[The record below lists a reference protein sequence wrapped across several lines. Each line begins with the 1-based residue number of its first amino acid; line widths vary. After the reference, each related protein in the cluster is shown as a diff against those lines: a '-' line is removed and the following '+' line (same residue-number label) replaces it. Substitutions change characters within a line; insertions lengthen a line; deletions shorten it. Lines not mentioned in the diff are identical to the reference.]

1 MKKQILALSMA
12 ALIAAALT
20 ACSSKPAETA
30 APETTQA
37 QTAEAAPE
45 TEGETA
51 EASEEAT
58 GGAEAA
64 GGTLVMATNA
74 EFPPYEYYEDG
85 DIVGIDVEIAKA
97 IAAKLGME
105 LQIEDMA
112 FDAIIPAVT
121 SGKADF
127 GAAGMTVTEER
138 QRSVEFTDTYANSNQ
153 VAIVKEDSDIT
164 GSDALAGKIIG
175 VQLGTTGDA
184 LATEIKDATVE
195 RYNKGLEA
203 VQSLT
208 QGKIDAVVIDQATA
222 EAFVKKTEGIKILE
236 EKMSEEE
243 YAIAIKKGCKTAAE
257 AAAAIGEG
265 LQSFCIPGSV
275 ADQRKVGLGHGN
287 LGKML
292 LEEDTDCFCFLAGH
306 ESFAAAEGA
315 IGIAEKANKVR
326 KKPLR
331 VILNGLGKDAAKII
345 SRINGFT
352 YVQTEYD
359 YYTGE
364 LKEVQRI
371 SYSDGLRSKVNCYG
385 ANDVREGVAIMWKE
399 GVDVSITGNSTNP
412 TRFQH
417 PVAGTYKKECVE
429 KGKKYFSVASG
440 GGTGRTLH
448 PDNMAAGPASYGMT
462 DTLGRMHSD
471 AQFAGSSSVPAHV
484 EMMGLIGAGNN
495 PMVGMTVAVAV
506 SVEEAAKAGK
516 F

>member
-12 ALIAAALT
+12 ALMAAALT
-20 ACSSKPAETA
+20 ACSLKPAETA

-243 YAIAIKKGCKTAAE
+243 YAIAIKKGNMELVEKMNE
-257 AAAAIGEG
+257 AI
-265 LQSFCIPGSV
+265 
-275 ADQRKVGLGHGN
+275 K
-287 LGKML
+287 
-292 LEEDTDCFCFLAGH
+292 
-306 ESFAAAEGA
+306 
-315 IGIAEKANKVR
+315 
-326 KKPLR
+326 
-331 VILNGLGKDAAKII
+331 
-345 SRINGFT
+345 
-352 YVQTEYD
+352 
-359 YYTGE
+359 E
-364 LKEVQRI
+364 LKE
-371 SYSDGLRSKVNCYG
+371 
-385 ANDVREGVAIMWKE
+385 EGKIDEIVA
-399 GVDVSITGNSTNP
+399 
-412 TRFQH
+412 
-417 PVAGTYKKECVE
+417 
-429 KGKKYFSVASG
+429 KY
-440 GGTGRTLH
+440 
-448 PDNMAAGPASYGMT
+448 M
-462 DTLGRMHSD
+462 D
-471 AQFAGSSSVPAHV
+471 A
-484 EMMGLIGAGNN
+484 E
-495 PMVGMTVAVAV
+495 
-506 SVEEAAKAGK
+506 
-516 F
+516 

>member
-208 QGKIDAVVIDQATA
+208 QGKIDAVVIDQAPA
-222 EAFVKKTEGIKILE
+222 EAFVKKTEGSKILE

-243 YAIAIKKGCKTAAE
+243 YAIAIKKGNMELVEKMNE
-257 AAAAIGEG
+257 AI
-265 LQSFCIPGSV
+265 
-275 ADQRKVGLGHGN
+275 K
-287 LGKML
+287 
-292 LEEDTDCFCFLAGH
+292 
-306 ESFAAAEGA
+306 
-315 IGIAEKANKVR
+315 
-326 KKPLR
+326 
-331 VILNGLGKDAAKII
+331 
-345 SRINGFT
+345 
-352 YVQTEYD
+352 
-359 YYTGE
+359 E
-364 LKEVQRI
+364 LKE
-371 SYSDGLRSKVNCYG
+371 
-385 ANDVREGVAIMWKE
+385 EGKIDEIVA
-399 GVDVSITGNSTNP
+399 
-412 TRFQH
+412 
-417 PVAGTYKKECVE
+417 
-429 KGKKYFSVASG
+429 KY
-440 GGTGRTLH
+440 
-448 PDNMAAGPASYGMT
+448 M
-462 DTLGRMHSD
+462 D
-471 AQFAGSSSVPAHV
+471 A
-484 EMMGLIGAGNN
+484 E
-495 PMVGMTVAVAV
+495 
-506 SVEEAAKAGK
+506 
-516 F
+516 

>member
-12 ALIAAALT
+12 ALMAAALT

-30 APETTQA
+30 ARETTQA

-243 YAIAIKKGCKTAAE
+243 YAIAIKKGNMELVEKMNE
-257 AAAAIGEG
+257 AI
-265 LQSFCIPGSV
+265 
-275 ADQRKVGLGHGN
+275 K
-287 LGKML
+287 
-292 LEEDTDCFCFLAGH
+292 
-306 ESFAAAEGA
+306 
-315 IGIAEKANKVR
+315 
-326 KKPLR
+326 
-331 VILNGLGKDAAKII
+331 
-345 SRINGFT
+345 
-352 YVQTEYD
+352 
-359 YYTGE
+359 E
-364 LKEVQRI
+364 LKE
-371 SYSDGLRSKVNCYG
+371 
-385 ANDVREGVAIMWKE
+385 EGKIDEIVA
-399 GVDVSITGNSTNP
+399 
-412 TRFQH
+412 
-417 PVAGTYKKECVE
+417 
-429 KGKKYFSVASG
+429 KY
-440 GGTGRTLH
+440 
-448 PDNMAAGPASYGMT
+448 M
-462 DTLGRMHSD
+462 D
-471 AQFAGSSSVPAHV
+471 A
-484 EMMGLIGAGNN
+484 E
-495 PMVGMTVAVAV
+495 
-506 SVEEAAKAGK
+506 
-516 F
+516 

>member
-12 ALIAAALT
+12 ALMAAALT

-64 GGTLVMATNA
+64 GGTLVMANNA

-85 DIVGIDVEIAKA
+85 DIVGIDVEIAKE

-243 YAIAIKKGCKTAAE
+243 YAIAIKKGNMELVEKMNE
-257 AAAAIGEG
+257 AI
-265 LQSFCIPGSV
+265 
-275 ADQRKVGLGHGN
+275 K
-287 LGKML
+287 
-292 LEEDTDCFCFLAGH
+292 
-306 ESFAAAEGA
+306 
-315 IGIAEKANKVR
+315 
-326 KKPLR
+326 
-331 VILNGLGKDAAKII
+331 
-345 SRINGFT
+345 
-352 YVQTEYD
+352 
-359 YYTGE
+359 E
-364 LKEVQRI
+364 LKE
-371 SYSDGLRSKVNCYG
+371 
-385 ANDVREGVAIMWKE
+385 EGKIDEIVA
-399 GVDVSITGNSTNP
+399 
-412 TRFQH
+412 
-417 PVAGTYKKECVE
+417 
-429 KGKKYFSVASG
+429 KY
-440 GGTGRTLH
+440 
-448 PDNMAAGPASYGMT
+448 M
-462 DTLGRMHSD
+462 D
-471 AQFAGSSSVPAHV
+471 A
-484 EMMGLIGAGNN
+484 E
-495 PMVGMTVAVAV
+495 
-506 SVEEAAKAGK
+506 
-516 F
+516 

>member
-12 ALIAAALT
+12 ALMAAALT

-243 YAIAIKKGCKTAAE
+243 YAIAIKKGNMELVEKMNE
-257 AAAAIGEG
+257 AI
-265 LQSFCIPGSV
+265 
-275 ADQRKVGLGHGN
+275 K
-287 LGKML
+287 
-292 LEEDTDCFCFLAGH
+292 
-306 ESFAAAEGA
+306 
-315 IGIAEKANKVR
+315 
-326 KKPLR
+326 
-331 VILNGLGKDAAKII
+331 
-345 SRINGFT
+345 
-352 YVQTEYD
+352 
-359 YYTGE
+359 E
-364 LKEVQRI
+364 LKE
-371 SYSDGLRSKVNCYG
+371 
-385 ANDVREGVAIMWKE
+385 EGKIYEIVA
-399 GVDVSITGNSTNP
+399 
-412 TRFQH
+412 
-417 PVAGTYKKECVE
+417 
-429 KGKKYFSVASG
+429 KY
-440 GGTGRTLH
+440 
-448 PDNMAAGPASYGMT
+448 M
-462 DTLGRMHSD
+462 D
-471 AQFAGSSSVPAHV
+471 A
-484 EMMGLIGAGNN
+484 E
-495 PMVGMTVAVAV
+495 
-506 SVEEAAKAGK
+506 
-516 F
+516 

>member
-243 YAIAIKKGCKTAAE
+243 YAIAIKKGNMELVEKMNE
-257 AAAAIGEG
+257 AI
-265 LQSFCIPGSV
+265 
-275 ADQRKVGLGHGN
+275 K
-287 LGKML
+287 
-292 LEEDTDCFCFLAGH
+292 
-306 ESFAAAEGA
+306 
-315 IGIAEKANKVR
+315 
-326 KKPLR
+326 
-331 VILNGLGKDAAKII
+331 
-345 SRINGFT
+345 
-352 YVQTEYD
+352 
-359 YYTGE
+359 E
-364 LKEVQRI
+364 LKE
-371 SYSDGLRSKVNCYG
+371 
-385 ANDVREGVAIMWKE
+385 EGKIDEIVA
-399 GVDVSITGNSTNP
+399 
-412 TRFQH
+412 
-417 PVAGTYKKECVE
+417 
-429 KGKKYFSVASG
+429 KY
-440 GGTGRTLH
+440 
-448 PDNMAAGPASYGMT
+448 M
-462 DTLGRMHSD
+462 D
-471 AQFAGSSSVPAHV
+471 A
-484 EMMGLIGAGNN
+484 E
-495 PMVGMTVAVAV
+495 
-506 SVEEAAKAGK
+506 
-516 F
+516 

>member
-12 ALIAAALT
+12 ALMAAALT

-222 EAFVKKTEGIKILE
+222 EAFVKKASRFWKRRCQ
-236 EKMSEEE
+236 
-243 YAIAIKKGCKTAAE
+243 KKNMQ
-257 AAAAIGEG
+257 
-265 LQSFCIPGSV
+265 LQS
-275 ADQRKVGLGHGN
+275 
-287 LGKML
+287 
-292 LEEDTDCFCFLAGH
+292 
-306 ESFAAAEGA
+306 
-315 IGIAEKANKVR
+315 
-326 KKPLR
+326 
-331 VILNGLGKDAAKII
+331 
-345 SRINGFT
+345 
-352 YVQTEYD
+352 
-359 YYTGE
+359 
-364 LKEVQRI
+364 
-371 SYSDGLRSKVNCYG
+371 
-385 ANDVREGVAIMWKE
+385 
-399 GVDVSITGNSTNP
+399 
-412 TRFQH
+412 
-417 PVAGTYKKECVE
+417 KKE
-429 KGKKYFSVASG
+429 
-440 GGTGRTLH
+440 TWNWLR
-448 PDNMAAGPASYGMT
+448 
-462 DTLGRMHSD
+462 R
-471 AQFAGSSSVPAHV
+471 
-484 EMMGLIGAGNN
+484 
-495 PMVGMTVAVAV
+495 
-506 SVEEAAKAGK
+506 
-516 F
+516 

>member
-243 YAIAIKKGCKTAAE
+243 YAIAIKKGNMELVEKMNE
-257 AAAAIGEG
+257 AI
-265 LQSFCIPGSV
+265 
-275 ADQRKVGLGHGN
+275 K
-287 LGKML
+287 
-292 LEEDTDCFCFLAGH
+292 
-306 ESFAAAEGA
+306 
-315 IGIAEKANKVR
+315 
-326 KKPLR
+326 
-331 VILNGLGKDAAKII
+331 
-345 SRINGFT
+345 
-352 YVQTEYD
+352 
-359 YYTGE
+359 E
-364 LKEVQRI
+364 LKE
-371 SYSDGLRSKVNCYG
+371 
-385 ANDVREGVAIMWKE
+385 EGKIDEIVA
-399 GVDVSITGNSTNP
+399 
-412 TRFQH
+412 
-417 PVAGTYKKECVE
+417 
-429 KGKKYFSVASG
+429 KYI
-440 GGTGRTLH
+440 
-448 PDNMAAGPASYGMT
+448 
-462 DTLGRMHSD
+462 D
-471 AQFAGSSSVPAHV
+471 A
-484 EMMGLIGAGNN
+484 E
-495 PMVGMTVAVAV
+495 
-506 SVEEAAKAGK
+506 
-516 F
+516 

>member
-138 QRSVEFTDTYANSNQ
+138 QRSVQLTDTYANSNQ

-243 YAIAIKKGCKTAAE
+243 YAIAIKKGNMELVEKMNE
-257 AAAAIGEG
+257 AI
-265 LQSFCIPGSV
+265 
-275 ADQRKVGLGHGN
+275 K
-287 LGKML
+287 
-292 LEEDTDCFCFLAGH
+292 
-306 ESFAAAEGA
+306 
-315 IGIAEKANKVR
+315 
-326 KKPLR
+326 
-331 VILNGLGKDAAKII
+331 
-345 SRINGFT
+345 
-352 YVQTEYD
+352 
-359 YYTGE
+359 E
-364 LKEVQRI
+364 LKE
-371 SYSDGLRSKVNCYG
+371 
-385 ANDVREGVAIMWKE
+385 EGKIDEIVA
-399 GVDVSITGNSTNP
+399 
-412 TRFQH
+412 
-417 PVAGTYKKECVE
+417 
-429 KGKKYFSVASG
+429 KY
-440 GGTGRTLH
+440 
-448 PDNMAAGPASYGMT
+448 M
-462 DTLGRMHSD
+462 D
-471 AQFAGSSSVPAHV
+471 A
-484 EMMGLIGAGNN
+484 E
-495 PMVGMTVAVAV
+495 
-506 SVEEAAKAGK
+506 
-516 F
+516 

>member
-12 ALIAAALT
+12 ALMAAALT

-138 QRSVEFTDTYANSNQ
+138 QRSVELTDTYANSNQ

-243 YAIAIKKGCKTAAE
+243 YAIAIKKGNMELVEKMNE
-257 AAAAIGEG
+257 AI
-265 LQSFCIPGSV
+265 
-275 ADQRKVGLGHGN
+275 K
-287 LGKML
+287 
-292 LEEDTDCFCFLAGH
+292 
-306 ESFAAAEGA
+306 
-315 IGIAEKANKVR
+315 
-326 KKPLR
+326 
-331 VILNGLGKDAAKII
+331 
-345 SRINGFT
+345 
-352 YVQTEYD
+352 
-359 YYTGE
+359 E
-364 LKEVQRI
+364 LKE
-371 SYSDGLRSKVNCYG
+371 
-385 ANDVREGVAIMWKE
+385 EGKIDEIVA
-399 GVDVSITGNSTNP
+399 
-412 TRFQH
+412 
-417 PVAGTYKKECVE
+417 
-429 KGKKYFSVASG
+429 KY
-440 GGTGRTLH
+440 
-448 PDNMAAGPASYGMT
+448 M
-462 DTLGRMHSD
+462 D
-471 AQFAGSSSVPAHV
+471 A
-484 EMMGLIGAGNN
+484 E
-495 PMVGMTVAVAV
+495 
-506 SVEEAAKAGK
+506 
-516 F
+516 

>member
-12 ALIAAALT
+12 ALMAAALT

-51 EASEEAT
+51 EASEEAR

-112 FDAIIPAVT
+112 IDAIIPAVT

-243 YAIAIKKGCKTAAE
+243 YAIAIKKGNMELVEKMNE
-257 AAAAIGEG
+257 AI
-265 LQSFCIPGSV
+265 
-275 ADQRKVGLGHGN
+275 K
-287 LGKML
+287 
-292 LEEDTDCFCFLAGH
+292 
-306 ESFAAAEGA
+306 
-315 IGIAEKANKVR
+315 
-326 KKPLR
+326 
-331 VILNGLGKDAAKII
+331 
-345 SRINGFT
+345 
-352 YVQTEYD
+352 
-359 YYTGE
+359 E
-364 LKEVQRI
+364 LKE
-371 SYSDGLRSKVNCYG
+371 
-385 ANDVREGVAIMWKE
+385 EGKIDEIVA
-399 GVDVSITGNSTNP
+399 
-412 TRFQH
+412 
-417 PVAGTYKKECVE
+417 
-429 KGKKYFSVASG
+429 KY
-440 GGTGRTLH
+440 
-448 PDNMAAGPASYGMT
+448 M
-462 DTLGRMHSD
+462 D
-471 AQFAGSSSVPAHV
+471 A
-484 EMMGLIGAGNN
+484 E
-495 PMVGMTVAVAV
+495 
-506 SVEEAAKAGK
+506 
-516 F
+516 

>member
-12 ALIAAALT
+12 ALMAAALT

-184 LATEIKDATVE
+184 LATEIKDDTVE

-243 YAIAIKKGCKTAAE
+243 YAIAIKKGNMELVEKMNE
-257 AAAAIGEG
+257 AI
-265 LQSFCIPGSV
+265 
-275 ADQRKVGLGHGN
+275 K
-287 LGKML
+287 
-292 LEEDTDCFCFLAGH
+292 
-306 ESFAAAEGA
+306 
-315 IGIAEKANKVR
+315 
-326 KKPLR
+326 
-331 VILNGLGKDAAKII
+331 
-345 SRINGFT
+345 
-352 YVQTEYD
+352 
-359 YYTGE
+359 E
-364 LKEVQRI
+364 LKE
-371 SYSDGLRSKVNCYG
+371 
-385 ANDVREGVAIMWKE
+385 EGKIDEIVA
-399 GVDVSITGNSTNP
+399 
-412 TRFQH
+412 
-417 PVAGTYKKECVE
+417 
-429 KGKKYFSVASG
+429 KY
-440 GGTGRTLH
+440 
-448 PDNMAAGPASYGMT
+448 M
-462 DTLGRMHSD
+462 D
-471 AQFAGSSSVPAHV
+471 A
-484 EMMGLIGAGNN
+484 E
-495 PMVGMTVAVAV
+495 
-506 SVEEAAKAGK
+506 
-516 F
+516 

>member
-12 ALIAAALT
+12 ALMAAALT

-74 EFPPYEYYEDG
+74 EFPTYEYYEDG

-243 YAIAIKKGCKTAAE
+243 YAIAIKKGNMELVEKMNE
-257 AAAAIGEG
+257 AI
-265 LQSFCIPGSV
+265 
-275 ADQRKVGLGHGN
+275 K
-287 LGKML
+287 
-292 LEEDTDCFCFLAGH
+292 
-306 ESFAAAEGA
+306 
-315 IGIAEKANKVR
+315 
-326 KKPLR
+326 
-331 VILNGLGKDAAKII
+331 
-345 SRINGFT
+345 
-352 YVQTEYD
+352 
-359 YYTGE
+359 E
-364 LKEVQRI
+364 LKE
-371 SYSDGLRSKVNCYG
+371 
-385 ANDVREGVAIMWKE
+385 EGKIDEIVA
-399 GVDVSITGNSTNP
+399 
-412 TRFQH
+412 
-417 PVAGTYKKECVE
+417 
-429 KGKKYFSVASG
+429 KY
-440 GGTGRTLH
+440 
-448 PDNMAAGPASYGMT
+448 M
-462 DTLGRMHSD
+462 D
-471 AQFAGSSSVPAHV
+471 A
-484 EMMGLIGAGNN
+484 E
-495 PMVGMTVAVAV
+495 
-506 SVEEAAKAGK
+506 
-516 F
+516 

>member
-12 ALIAAALT
+12 ALMAAALT

-64 GGTLVMATNA
+64 GGTLVMSTNA

-243 YAIAIKKGCKTAAE
+243 YAIAIKKGNMELVEKMNE
-257 AAAAIGEG
+257 AI
-265 LQSFCIPGSV
+265 
-275 ADQRKVGLGHGN
+275 K
-287 LGKML
+287 
-292 LEEDTDCFCFLAGH
+292 
-306 ESFAAAEGA
+306 
-315 IGIAEKANKVR
+315 
-326 KKPLR
+326 
-331 VILNGLGKDAAKII
+331 
-345 SRINGFT
+345 
-352 YVQTEYD
+352 
-359 YYTGE
+359 E
-364 LKEVQRI
+364 LKE
-371 SYSDGLRSKVNCYG
+371 
-385 ANDVREGVAIMWKE
+385 EGKIDEIVA
-399 GVDVSITGNSTNP
+399 
-412 TRFQH
+412 
-417 PVAGTYKKECVE
+417 
-429 KGKKYFSVASG
+429 KY
-440 GGTGRTLH
+440 
-448 PDNMAAGPASYGMT
+448 M
-462 DTLGRMHSD
+462 D
-471 AQFAGSSSVPAHV
+471 A
-484 EMMGLIGAGNN
+484 E
-495 PMVGMTVAVAV
+495 
-506 SVEEAAKAGK
+506 
-516 F
+516 

>member
-12 ALIAAALT
+12 ALMAAALT

-37 QTAEAAPE
+37 QTAEAVPE

-243 YAIAIKKGCKTAAE
+243 YAIAIKKGNMELVEKMNE
-257 AAAAIGEG
+257 AI
-265 LQSFCIPGSV
+265 
-275 ADQRKVGLGHGN
+275 K
-287 LGKML
+287 
-292 LEEDTDCFCFLAGH
+292 
-306 ESFAAAEGA
+306 
-315 IGIAEKANKVR
+315 
-326 KKPLR
+326 
-331 VILNGLGKDAAKII
+331 
-345 SRINGFT
+345 
-352 YVQTEYD
+352 
-359 YYTGE
+359 E
-364 LKEVQRI
+364 LKE
-371 SYSDGLRSKVNCYG
+371 
-385 ANDVREGVAIMWKE
+385 EGKIDEIVA
-399 GVDVSITGNSTNP
+399 
-412 TRFQH
+412 
-417 PVAGTYKKECVE
+417 
-429 KGKKYFSVASG
+429 KY
-440 GGTGRTLH
+440 
-448 PDNMAAGPASYGMT
+448 M
-462 DTLGRMHSD
+462 D
-471 AQFAGSSSVPAHV
+471 A
-484 EMMGLIGAGNN
+484 E
-495 PMVGMTVAVAV
+495 
-506 SVEEAAKAGK
+506 
-516 F
+516 

>member
-12 ALIAAALT
+12 ALMAAALT

-208 QGKIDAVVIDQATA
+208 QGKIDAVVIDKATA
-222 EAFVKKTEGIKILE
+222 DAFVKKTEGIKILE

-243 YAIAIKKGCKTAAE
+243 YAIAIKKGNMELVEKMNE
-257 AAAAIGEG
+257 AI
-265 LQSFCIPGSV
+265 
-275 ADQRKVGLGHGN
+275 K
-287 LGKML
+287 
-292 LEEDTDCFCFLAGH
+292 
-306 ESFAAAEGA
+306 
-315 IGIAEKANKVR
+315 
-326 KKPLR
+326 
-331 VILNGLGKDAAKII
+331 
-345 SRINGFT
+345 
-352 YVQTEYD
+352 
-359 YYTGE
+359 E
-364 LKEVQRI
+364 LKE
-371 SYSDGLRSKVNCYG
+371 
-385 ANDVREGVAIMWKE
+385 EGKIDEIVA
-399 GVDVSITGNSTNP
+399 
-412 TRFQH
+412 
-417 PVAGTYKKECVE
+417 
-429 KGKKYFSVASG
+429 KY
-440 GGTGRTLH
+440 
-448 PDNMAAGPASYGMT
+448 M
-462 DTLGRMHSD
+462 D
-471 AQFAGSSSVPAHV
+471 A
-484 EMMGLIGAGNN
+484 E
-495 PMVGMTVAVAV
+495 
-506 SVEEAAKAGK
+506 
-516 F
+516 

>member
-12 ALIAAALT
+12 ALMAAALT

-37 QTAEAAPE
+37 PPAEAAPE

-243 YAIAIKKGCKTAAE
+243 YAIAIKKGNMELVEKMNE
-257 AAAAIGEG
+257 AI
-265 LQSFCIPGSV
+265 
-275 ADQRKVGLGHGN
+275 K
-287 LGKML
+287 
-292 LEEDTDCFCFLAGH
+292 
-306 ESFAAAEGA
+306 
-315 IGIAEKANKVR
+315 
-326 KKPLR
+326 
-331 VILNGLGKDAAKII
+331 
-345 SRINGFT
+345 
-352 YVQTEYD
+352 
-359 YYTGE
+359 E
-364 LKEVQRI
+364 LKE
-371 SYSDGLRSKVNCYG
+371 
-385 ANDVREGVAIMWKE
+385 EGKIDEIVA
-399 GVDVSITGNSTNP
+399 
-412 TRFQH
+412 
-417 PVAGTYKKECVE
+417 
-429 KGKKYFSVASG
+429 KY
-440 GGTGRTLH
+440 
-448 PDNMAAGPASYGMT
+448 M
-462 DTLGRMHSD
+462 D
-471 AQFAGSSSVPAHV
+471 A
-484 EMMGLIGAGNN
+484 E
-495 PMVGMTVAVAV
+495 
-506 SVEEAAKAGK
+506 
-516 F
+516 

>member
-12 ALIAAALT
+12 ALMAAALT

-243 YAIAIKKGCKTAAE
+243 YAIAIKKGNMELVEKMNE
-257 AAAAIGEG
+257 AI
-265 LQSFCIPGSV
+265 
-275 ADQRKVGLGHGN
+275 K
-287 LGKML
+287 
-292 LEEDTDCFCFLAGH
+292 
-306 ESFAAAEGA
+306 
-315 IGIAEKANKVR
+315 
-326 KKPLR
+326 
-331 VILNGLGKDAAKII
+331 
-345 SRINGFT
+345 
-352 YVQTEYD
+352 
-359 YYTGE
+359 E
-364 LKEVQRI
+364 LKE
-371 SYSDGLRSKVNCYG
+371 
-385 ANDVREGVAIMWKE
+385 EGKIDELVA
-399 GVDVSITGNSTNP
+399 
-412 TRFQH
+412 
-417 PVAGTYKKECVE
+417 
-429 KGKKYFSVASG
+429 KY
-440 GGTGRTLH
+440 
-448 PDNMAAGPASYGMT
+448 M
-462 DTLGRMHSD
+462 D
-471 AQFAGSSSVPAHV
+471 A
-484 EMMGLIGAGNN
+484 E
-495 PMVGMTVAVAV
+495 
-506 SVEEAAKAGK
+506 
-516 F
+516 

>member
-243 YAIAIKKGCKTAAE
+243 YAIAIKKGNMELGEKMNE
-257 AAAAIGEG
+257 A
-265 LQSFCIPGSV
+265 S
-275 ADQRKVGLGHGN
+275 K
-287 LGKML
+287 
-292 LEEDTDCFCFLAGH
+292 
-306 ESFAAAEGA
+306 
-315 IGIAEKANKVR
+315 
-326 KKPLR
+326 
-331 VILNGLGKDAAKII
+331 
-345 SRINGFT
+345 
-352 YVQTEYD
+352 
-359 YYTGE
+359 E
-364 LKEVQRI
+364 LKE
-371 SYSDGLRSKVNCYG
+371 
-385 ANDVREGVAIMWKE
+385 EGKIDEIVA
-399 GVDVSITGNSTNP
+399 
-412 TRFQH
+412 
-417 PVAGTYKKECVE
+417 
-429 KGKKYFSVASG
+429 KY
-440 GGTGRTLH
+440 
-448 PDNMAAGPASYGMT
+448 M
-462 DTLGRMHSD
+462 D
-471 AQFAGSSSVPAHV
+471 A
-484 EMMGLIGAGNN
+484 E
-495 PMVGMTVAVAV
+495 
-506 SVEEAAKAGK
+506 
-516 F
+516 

>member
-12 ALIAAALT
+12 ALMAAALT

-243 YAIAIKKGCKTAAE
+243 YAIAIKKG
-257 AAAAIGEG
+257 
-265 LQSFCIPGSV
+265 
-275 ADQRKVGLGHGN
+275 N
-287 LGKML
+287 M
-292 LEEDTDCFCFLAGH
+292 
-306 ESFAAAEGA
+306 
-315 IGIAEKANKVR
+315 
-326 KKPLR
+326 
-331 VILNGLGKDAAKII
+331 
-345 SRINGFT
+345 
-352 YVQTEYD
+352 
-359 YYTGE
+359 E
-364 LKEVQRI
+364 L
-371 SYSDGLRSKVNCYG
+371 
-385 ANDVREGVAIMWKE
+385 
-399 GVDVSITGNSTNP
+399 
-412 TRFQH
+412 
-417 PVAGTYKKECVE
+417 VE
-429 KGKKYFSVASG
+429 KMNEAIK
-440 GGTGRTLH
+440 
-448 PDNMAAGPASYGMT
+448 
-462 DTLGRMHSD
+462 
-471 AQFAGSSSVPAHV
+471 
-484 EMMGLIGAGNN
+484 
-495 PMVGMTVAVAV
+495 AV
-506 SVEEAAKAGK
+506 SYTHLTLPTILLV
-516 F
+516 

>member
-12 ALIAAALT
+12 ALMAAALT

-85 DIVGIDVEIAKA
+85 DIVGIDVELAKA

-243 YAIAIKKGCKTAAE
+243 YAIAIKKGNMELVEKMNE
-257 AAAAIGEG
+257 AI
-265 LQSFCIPGSV
+265 
-275 ADQRKVGLGHGN
+275 K
-287 LGKML
+287 
-292 LEEDTDCFCFLAGH
+292 
-306 ESFAAAEGA
+306 
-315 IGIAEKANKVR
+315 
-326 KKPLR
+326 
-331 VILNGLGKDAAKII
+331 
-345 SRINGFT
+345 
-352 YVQTEYD
+352 
-359 YYTGE
+359 E
-364 LKEVQRI
+364 LKE
-371 SYSDGLRSKVNCYG
+371 
-385 ANDVREGVAIMWKE
+385 EGKIDEIVA
-399 GVDVSITGNSTNP
+399 
-412 TRFQH
+412 
-417 PVAGTYKKECVE
+417 
-429 KGKKYFSVASG
+429 KY
-440 GGTGRTLH
+440 
-448 PDNMAAGPASYGMT
+448 M
-462 DTLGRMHSD
+462 D
-471 AQFAGSSSVPAHV
+471 A
-484 EMMGLIGAGNN
+484 E
-495 PMVGMTVAVAV
+495 
-506 SVEEAAKAGK
+506 
-516 F
+516 

>member
-12 ALIAAALT
+12 ALMAAALT

-236 EKMSEEE
+236 EE
-243 YAIAIKKGCKTAAE
+243 YAIAIKKGNMELVEKMNE
-257 AAAAIGEG
+257 AI
-265 LQSFCIPGSV
+265 
-275 ADQRKVGLGHGN
+275 K
-287 LGKML
+287 
-292 LEEDTDCFCFLAGH
+292 
-306 ESFAAAEGA
+306 
-315 IGIAEKANKVR
+315 
-326 KKPLR
+326 
-331 VILNGLGKDAAKII
+331 
-345 SRINGFT
+345 
-352 YVQTEYD
+352 
-359 YYTGE
+359 E
-364 LKEVQRI
+364 LKE
-371 SYSDGLRSKVNCYG
+371 
-385 ANDVREGVAIMWKE
+385 EGKIDEIVA
-399 GVDVSITGNSTNP
+399 
-412 TRFQH
+412 
-417 PVAGTYKKECVE
+417 
-429 KGKKYFSVASG
+429 KY
-440 GGTGRTLH
+440 
-448 PDNMAAGPASYGMT
+448 M
-462 DTLGRMHSD
+462 D
-471 AQFAGSSSVPAHV
+471 A
-484 EMMGLIGAGNN
+484 E
-495 PMVGMTVAVAV
+495 
-506 SVEEAAKAGK
+506 
-516 F
+516 

>member
-1 MKKQILALSMA
+1 MALFESYERRIDKINQV
-12 ALIAAALT
+12 LNSYGIASL
-20 ACSSKPAETA
+20 
-30 APETTQA
+30 
-37 QTAEAAPE
+37 
-45 TEGETA
+45 
-51 EASEEAT
+51 EEAEKIT
-58 GGAEAA
+58 KDA
-64 GGTLVMATNA
+64 GLNVYDMVKGIQPICFENA
-74 EFPPYEYYEDG
+74 CWAY
-85 DIVGIDVEIAKA
+85 
-97 IAAKLGME
+97 
-105 LQIEDMA
+105 
-112 FDAIIPAVT
+112 
-121 SGKADF
+121 
-127 GAAGMTVTEER
+127 
-138 QRSVEFTDTYANSNQ
+138 
-153 VAIVKEDSDIT
+153 IT
-164 GSDALAGKIIG
+164 GA
-175 VQLGTTGDA
+175 
-184 LATEIKDATVE
+184 
-195 RYNKGLEA
+195 
-203 VQSLT
+203 
-208 QGKIDAVVIDQATA
+208 
-222 EAFVKKTEGIKILE
+222 
-236 EKMSEEE
+236 
-243 YAIAIKKGCKTAAE
+243 AIAIKKGCKRAAD

-265 LQSFCIPGSV
+265 LQAFCIPGSV

-326 KKPLR
+326 QKPLR
-331 VILNGLGKDAAKII
+331 VILNGLGKDAAQII
-345 SRINGFT
+345 ARINGFT
-352 YVQTEYD
+352 YVETEYD

-364 LKEVQRI
+364 LKEVFRKA
-371 SYSDGLRSKVNCYG
+371 YSDGPRAKVNCYG

-429 KGKKYFSVASG
+429 AGKKYFSVASG

-462 DTLGRMHSD
+462 DTMGRMHSD

-506 SVEEAAKAGK
+506 AIEEAAKAGK

>member
-12 ALIAAALT
+12 ALMAAALT

-64 GGTLVMATNA
+64 GGTLVMAPNA
-74 EFPPYEYYEDG
+74 EVPPYEYYEDG

-243 YAIAIKKGCKTAAE
+243 YAIAIKKGNMELVEKMNE
-257 AAAAIGEG
+257 AI
-265 LQSFCIPGSV
+265 
-275 ADQRKVGLGHGN
+275 K
-287 LGKML
+287 
-292 LEEDTDCFCFLAGH
+292 
-306 ESFAAAEGA
+306 
-315 IGIAEKANKVR
+315 
-326 KKPLR
+326 
-331 VILNGLGKDAAKII
+331 
-345 SRINGFT
+345 
-352 YVQTEYD
+352 
-359 YYTGE
+359 E
-364 LKEVQRI
+364 LKE
-371 SYSDGLRSKVNCYG
+371 
-385 ANDVREGVAIMWKE
+385 EGKIDEIVA
-399 GVDVSITGNSTNP
+399 
-412 TRFQH
+412 
-417 PVAGTYKKECVE
+417 
-429 KGKKYFSVASG
+429 KY
-440 GGTGRTLH
+440 
-448 PDNMAAGPASYGMT
+448 M
-462 DTLGRMHSD
+462 D
-471 AQFAGSSSVPAHV
+471 A
-484 EMMGLIGAGNN
+484 E
-495 PMVGMTVAVAV
+495 
-506 SVEEAAKAGK
+506 
-516 F
+516 

>member
-12 ALIAAALT
+12 ALMAAALT

-97 IAAKLGME
+97 IAAKLGMK

-243 YAIAIKKGCKTAAE
+243 YAIAIKKGNMELVEKMNE
-257 AAAAIGEG
+257 AI
-265 LQSFCIPGSV
+265 
-275 ADQRKVGLGHGN
+275 K
-287 LGKML
+287 
-292 LEEDTDCFCFLAGH
+292 
-306 ESFAAAEGA
+306 
-315 IGIAEKANKVR
+315 
-326 KKPLR
+326 
-331 VILNGLGKDAAKII
+331 
-345 SRINGFT
+345 
-352 YVQTEYD
+352 
-359 YYTGE
+359 E
-364 LKEVQRI
+364 LKE
-371 SYSDGLRSKVNCYG
+371 
-385 ANDVREGVAIMWKE
+385 EGKIDEIVA
-399 GVDVSITGNSTNP
+399 
-412 TRFQH
+412 
-417 PVAGTYKKECVE
+417 
-429 KGKKYFSVASG
+429 KY
-440 GGTGRTLH
+440 
-448 PDNMAAGPASYGMT
+448 M
-462 DTLGRMHSD
+462 D
-471 AQFAGSSSVPAHV
+471 A
-484 EMMGLIGAGNN
+484 E
-495 PMVGMTVAVAV
+495 
-506 SVEEAAKAGK
+506 
-516 F
+516 